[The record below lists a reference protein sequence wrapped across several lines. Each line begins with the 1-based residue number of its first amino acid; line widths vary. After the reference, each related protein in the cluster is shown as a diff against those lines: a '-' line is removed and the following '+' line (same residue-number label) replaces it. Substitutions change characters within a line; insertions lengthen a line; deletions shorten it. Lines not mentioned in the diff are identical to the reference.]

1 DFPPD
6 PEGITAY
13 LRTPSTDV
21 PDVVGLNQADATE
34 AIRTAHLNASV
45 VEVPSS
51 EPVGTVVAQ
60 SPEAGAV
67 ISEGSSVAISV
78 SVEGEPI
85 PQFEGRKRNDF
96 EKAFNDFQAQAG
108 LSLIVDYQT
117 VETTDPK
124 KVGILL
130 RQRPAAGSIV
140 GNGDT
145 IIVIFG
151 VQKK

>member
-1 DFPPD
+1 MFFKK
-6 PEGITAY
+6 
-13 LRTPSTDV
+13 STKY
-21 PDVVGLNQADATE
+21 VVT
-34 AIRTAHLNASV
+34 
-45 VEVPSS
+45 
-51 EPVGTVVAQ
+51 
-60 SPEAGAV
+60 
-67 ISEGSSVAISV
+67 ISV

-85 PQFEGRKRNDF
+85 PQFEGRKRKDF

-108 LSLIVDYQT
+108 ITVLVDYQT
-117 VETTDPK
+117 VETTDPN

-151 VQKK
+151 VQK